1 MDWFAIVLCCMFIVS
16 HGYIY
21 SVFLYDFGW
30 SESYLLGGEIFVFK
44 SNKSKFKLCVIW
56 YVLLCCVVLCCVVLC
71 CVVLCC
77 VVLCCVLCGM
87 LCVIQYLS
95 RVDASTRSDSLLART
110 RISSHALASTW
121 A

>member
-1 MDWFAIVLCCMFIVS
+1 MC
-16 HGYIY
+16 
-21 SVFLYDFGW
+21 
-30 SESYLLGGEIFVFK
+30 
-44 SNKSKFKLCVIW
+44 
-56 YVLLCCVVLCCVVLC
+56 YVVLCCVVLCCVVLC

-87 LCVIQYLS
+87 LCVVQYLS